1 MQRWFTK
8 RIKDLSGMRYSERL
22 A

>member
-8 RIKDLSGMRYSERL
+8 RIKDQSGMRYSERL